1 MAGIHIYLMR
11 LKLALA
17 GSVLATVTLASGST
31 SQRAVSGLDLTAI
44 DAAVRPQDDLYRHA
58 NGRWLGR
65 TPMPP
70 DRVSYSAFT
79 EIADRSDADLHAIIL
94 DLSRTRHSA
103 GSPRQQI
110 ADLFASH
117 MDDARVESLGLDP
130 IRSDLARIDSA
141 RTHADIATLMGY
153 LASIGAGA
161 PFGAAVSADA
171 TSPGWF
177 VVQLSQGGILLPS
190 RDHYLDTDAAA
201 EDVRRAYGA
210 YLDQLFQLVGR
221 AQWAEDA
228 RRVMAFERQVATAL
242 VPFGVAV
249 TPTAPMTLGQLRTA
263 LPGFD
268 WQAWAAPQGFDRPV
282 RIVFNQP
289 AFFTAFVASMPSAPI
304 ETLKLW
310 LMARF
315 LTAAAPQLPR
325 AFERLRFDFYGTV
338 LTGQDLPRDRWKVG
352 VALVGR
358 HLGDA
363 LGRLYV
369 ERHFPPRARAAATTI
384 VTSVLKAQRD
394 LIERADWLPR
404 DARAA
409 ALRKLS
415 AITLRV
421 GYPDAW
427 RDYWGLEIRPDDL
440 YGNVLRARRFDSRDR
455 TRRLAGDN
463 RGQWTI
469 APITINAYYDN
480 ALNEIVL
487 PAVFLQPP
495 IFSVDADP
503 AVNFGALGAA
513 VGHELTH
520 ALEPRVFHSR
530 AGALVDQFN
539 ALSPRPGLAVNGRLT
554 LDENVGDLAGL
565 MVAHRAY
572 QQSLNGRPAPVI
584 DGLTGDQ
591 RFFLAWAQTW
601 RTLIRDEFLRQWV
614 VAMPHAPPEYRA
626 NAAVSHLA
634 AFYDAFNVTPSDRMY
649 RAPDARVRVW

>member
-1 MAGIHIYLMR
+1 MR
-11 LKLALA
+11 LQLTATGAVFAA
-17 GSVLATVTLASGST
+17 GVLTAAWTE
-31 SQRAVSGLDLTAI
+31 QRAASGLDLTAV

-58 NGRWLGR
+58 NGHWLLR

-79 EIADRSDADLHAIIL
+79 EIADRADADLHAIIL
-94 DLSRTRHSA
+94 DLSRARHSA

-117 MDDARVESLGLDP
+117 MDEARVESSGLDP
-130 IRSDLARIDSA
+130 IRADLARIDGI
-141 RTHADIATLMGY
+141 RTHADVAAVMGH
-153 LASIGAGA
+153 LAAIGAGA

-171 TSPGWF
+171 ASPGWF
-177 VVQLSQGGILLPS
+177 VVQLSQGGILMPS
-190 RDHYLDTDAAA
+190 RDHYLNDDAAA
-201 EDVRRAYGA
+201 GETRRAYGA
-210 YLDQLFQLVGR
+210 YLERLFQRVGR
-221 AQWAEDA
+221 TRWADDA
-228 RRVMAFERQVATAL
+228 RDVRAFETQLAASL
-242 VPFGVAV
+242 VPFGATV
-249 TPTAPMTLGQLRTA
+249 TPSAPLTLGQLRAA

-282 RIVFNQP
+282 RIVFSQP
-289 AFFTAFVASMPSAPI
+289 SFFTAFAAALPTAPV
-304 ETLKLW
+304 ETLKVW
-310 LMARF
+310 LLARF

-325 AFERLRFDFYGTV
+325 DFERLRFDFYGRQ
-338 LTGQDLPRDRWKVG
+338 LTGQDVPRDRWKVG
-352 VALVGR
+352 VALVTR

-369 ERHFPPRARAAATTI
+369 ERHFPPRARATATAI
-384 VTSVLKAQRD
+384 VTGVLKAQRD

-404 DARAA
+404 DTRAA
-409 ALRKLS
+409 ALRTLS
-415 AITLRV
+415 TITLRV
-421 GYPDAW
+421 GYPETW
-427 RDYWGLEIRPDDL
+427 RDYWGLEIRRDDL
-440 YGNVLRARRFDSRDR
+440 MGNVLRARRFDSRDR
-455 TRRLAGDN
+455 TRRLTGGN

-495 IFSVDADP
+495 IFSVDADA

-520 ALEPRVFHSR
+520 ALAPRVFHAR
-530 AGALVDQFN
+530 AAALVDEFN
-539 ALSPRPGLAVNGRLT
+539 ALSPLPGVTVNGRLT

-572 QQSLNGRPAPVI
+572 QQWLNGRPAPVI
-584 DGLTGDQ
+584 DGLSGDQ

-601 RTLIRDEFLRQWV
+601 RTKIRDEYLRQWV

-634 AFYDAFNVTPSDRMY
+634 AFHDAFSVSRADRMY
-649 RAPDARVRVW
+649 RAPEQRVRIW

>member
-1 MAGIHIYLMR
+1 MR
-11 LKLALA
+11 DWLAVSSLVLAAASLPA
-17 GSVLATVTLASGST
+17 GSAP
-31 SQRAVSGLDLTAI
+31 QRAASGLDLTAV

-58 NGRWLGR
+58 NGRWLDR

-79 EIADRSDADLHAIIL
+79 EIADRADADLHAIIL
-94 DLSRTRHSA
+94 DLSRTRHAA

-130 IRSDLARIDSA
+130 IRADLARIDNI
-141 RTHADIATLMGY
+141 RTHADVATVMGH
-153 LASIGAGA
+153 LAAIGAGA

-171 TSPGWF
+171 ASPGWF

-190 RDHYLDTDAAA
+190 RDHYLNNDAAA
-201 EDVRRAYGA
+201 QEIRRAYGA
-210 YLDQLFQLVGR
+210 YLEQLFQRVGR
-221 AQWAEDA
+221 PHWADDA
-228 RRVMAFERQVATAL
+228 RDVLALETQLAASL
-242 VPFGVAV
+242 VPFGASV
-249 TPTAPMTLGQLRTA
+249 TPSAPLTLGQLRTA

-289 AFFTAFVASMPSAPI
+289 SFFSVFVAVLPKASI
-304 ETLKLW
+304 ETLKMW
-310 LMARF
+310 LLARF
-315 LTAAAPQLPR
+315 LTATAPQLPR
-325 AFERLRFDFYGTV
+325 DFERMRFDFYGKL
-338 LTGQDLPRDRWKVG
+338 LTGQDAPRDRWKVG
-352 VALVGR
+352 VALVTR

-369 ERHFPPRARAAATTI
+369 EQHFPPRARATATTI
-384 VTSVLKAQRD
+384 VTSVLKAQRE

-404 DARAA
+404 DTRAA
-409 ALRKLS
+409 ALRKL
-415 AITLRV
+415 ATITLRV
-421 GYPDAW
+421 GYPETW
-427 RDYWGLEIRPDDL
+427 RDYWGLEIRRDDL
-440 YGNVLRARRFDSRDR
+440 MGNVLRARRFDSRDR

-495 IFSVDADP
+495 IFSTDADA

-513 VGHELTH
+513 VGHEITH
-520 ALEPRVFHSR
+520 ALEPRVFHDR
-530 AGALVDQFN
+530 AAALVDQFN
-539 ALSPRPGLAVNGRLT
+539 ALSPLPGLMVNGRLT
-554 LDENVGDLAGL
+554 LDENVGDLAGV

-572 QQSLNGRPAPVI
+572 RQTLGGRPAPVI
-584 DGLTGDQ
+584 DGLSGDQ

-601 RTLIRDEFLRQWV
+601 RTKIRDEYLRQWV
-614 VAMPHAPPEYRA
+614 AAMPHAPPEYRA
-626 NAAVSHLA
+626 NAAVGHLA
-634 AFYDAFNVTPSDRMY
+634 AFYDAFNVSPADRMY
-649 RAPDARVRVW
+649 RAPEARVRIW

>member
-1 MAGIHIYLMR
+1 MR
-11 LKLALA
+11 DWLAVFSLALA
-17 GSVLATVTLASGST
+17 AVALPAGPAA
-31 SQRAVSGLDLTAI
+31 QRAASGLDLTAV

-58 NGRWLGR
+58 NGRWLDR

-70 DRVSYSAFT
+70 DRVSYGAFT
-79 EIADRSDADLHAIIL
+79 EIADRADADLHAIIL
-94 DLSRTRHSA
+94 DLSRTRHGA

-117 MDDARVESLGLDP
+117 MDDARVEWLGLDP
-130 IRSDLARIDSA
+130 IRADLARIDSI
-141 RTHADIATLMGY
+141 RTHADVATVMGH
-153 LASIGAGA
+153 LAAIGAGA

-171 TSPGWF
+171 ASPGWF
-177 VVQLSQGGILLPS
+177 LVQLSQGGILLPS
-190 RDHYLDTDAAA
+190 RDHYLDEDAAA
-201 EDVRRAYGA
+201 QETRRAYAA
-210 YLDQLFQLVGR
+210 YLEQLFQLVGR
-221 AQWAEDA
+221 SRWADDA
-228 RRVMAFERQVATAL
+228 KDVRAFESVISTAL
-242 VPFGVAV
+242 VPFGATV
-249 TPTAPMTLGQLRTA
+249 TPSAPMTLGQLRTA

-289 AFFTAFVASMPSAPI
+289 SFFSAFVAALPKTSI
-304 ETLKLW
+304 ETLKAW
-310 LMARF
+310 LLARF

-325 AFERLRFDFYGTV
+325 DFERLRFDFYGKR
-338 LTGQDLPRDRWKVG
+338 LTGQDAPRDRWKVG
-352 VALVGR
+352 VALVTR

-394 LIERADWLPR
+394 LIDRADWLPR

-415 AITLRV
+415 TITLRV

-427 RDYWGLEIRPDDL
+427 RDYWGLEIRRDDL
-440 YGNVLRARRFDSRDR
+440 MGNVLRARRFDSRDR

-495 IFSVDADP
+495 IFSVDADA

-520 ALEPRVFHSR
+520 ALEPRVFHAR
-530 AGALVDQFN
+530 GAALVDQFN
-539 ALSPRPGLAVNGRLT
+539 ALTPLPGLTVNGRLT

-572 QQSLNGRPAPVI
+572 RQSLNGRPAPVI
-584 DGLTGDQ
+584 DGLSGDQ

-601 RTLIRDEFLRQWV
+601 RTQIRDEYLRQWV
-614 VAMPHAPPEYRA
+614 VAMPHAPPEY
-626 NAAVSHLA
+626 
-634 AFYDAFNVTPSDRMY
+634 
-649 RAPDARVRVW
+649 